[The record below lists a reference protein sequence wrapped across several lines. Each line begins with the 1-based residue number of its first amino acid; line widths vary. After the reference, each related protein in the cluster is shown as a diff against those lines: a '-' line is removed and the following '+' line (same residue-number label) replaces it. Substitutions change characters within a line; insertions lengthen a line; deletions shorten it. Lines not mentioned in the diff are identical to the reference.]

1 MLQTDIPLTIAQT
14 LPHKALNSPM
24 KYQQSQNVRTF
35 LGIFNR
41 GASAIEVSVL
51 DNVMN
56 LIVKIDNSRCEIKMK
71 RIEVTIE

>member
-1 MLQTDIPLTIAQT
+1 
-14 LPHKALNSPM
+14 M
-24 KYQQSQNVRTF
+24 KYQQAQNLRTF

-41 GASAIEVSVL
+41 GQSAIEVTVL

-56 LIVKIDNSRCEIKMK
+56 MIVKIDNSRCEIKMK